1 MTKSNAKR
9 NLATAVRNLADAT
22 TPEDRR
28 TWRAKRDAAV
38 LALLAQDMTPVEV
51 AALSGL
57 SAIRVRR
64 LAQQARGQ
72 APVPRAPKAA

>member
-9 NLATAVRNLADAT
+9 NLATAVRNLAAAT
-22 TPEDRR
+22 TPADRR

-38 LALLAQDMTPVEV
+38 LALLATETPVQV
-51 AALSGL
+51 AELSGL

-72 APVPRAPKAA
+72 APVPRTKAA